1 MNSLEEI
8 IKDATHKMDVT
19 TEHVRNE
26 FAHIRTGRATTQL
39 LDGIKVNYYGT
50 PTPINQV
57 GTVSVPDPT
66 LISIQPWEKNLIGE
80 IEKAIM
86 ESNLGFNPQNDGTLI
101 RIPVPKLSEERRLD
115 LVKVIKRQAEDG
127 RIAIRNV
134 RRDSNDHVK
143 KFAKDNHVSEDEEHD
158 VYDSIQKLTDE
169 HVTKIDQL
177 LEDKEKE
184 LMTI

>member
-1 MNSLEEI
+1 MNSLDEI
-8 IKDATHKMDVT
+8 YKEAEHKMDVS

-39 LDGIKVNYYGT
+39 LDGIKVDYYGT

-66 LISIQPWEKNLIGE
+66 LIAIQPWEKNLIGE

-86 ESNLGFNPQNDGTLI
+86 ESDLGLNPQNDGTLI
-101 RIPVPKLSEERRLD
+101 RIPIPKLSEERRQD
-115 LVKVIKRQAEDG
+115 LVKVLKRQAEDG

-134 RRDSNDHVK
+134 RRDANDQIK
-143 KFAKDNHVSEDEEHD
+143 KFSKDNHVSEDEEHEFHD
-158 VYDSIQKLTDE
+158 KIQKLTDD
-169 HVTKIDQL
+169 HVKKIDQL

-184 LMTI
+184 VMTV